1 MIMKISKEINLGK
14 RVDIYLKSPIGELV
28 CVKIKF
34 GLIEKVIHYSS
45 IGIQENIVS
54 ILDYLKDKELLMHR
68 GYDLYMQEEYIMVC
82 QLDELDTDRFP
93 NNIKLMGQYDIFLYN
108 INSNKN
114 RLIGRI
120 KDYLNGNKEICIND
134 NLRSV
139 IFFNHKDKLLVKK
152 NNEFNECTKEQIVN
166 YINNLEEFTIK
177 SYYINDNE
185 FGIIFR

>member
-1 MIMKISKEINLGK
+1 MHKG
-14 RVDIYLKSPIGELV
+14 YELA
-28 CVKIKF
+28 
-34 GLIEKVIHYSS
+34 
-45 IGIQENIVS
+45 
-54 ILDYLKDKELLMHR
+54 
-68 GYDLYMQEEYIMVC
+68 MQFTYIMVC

-108 INSNKN
+108 INSNKD

-120 KDYLNGNKEICIND
+120 KDYLNNNKEICIND
-134 NLRSV
+134 NLRGV
-139 IFFNHKDKLLVKK
+139 IFLKHRNNLLMKKKDK
-152 NNEFNECTKEQIVN
+152 FQSCTKEYIVE